1 MKNVFSLHHLLFFS
15 LLVILIPIIFTII
28 LCSITYC
35 VYRYNK
41 KRSQNARRYAPT
53 SNAFFIKSMSILFFL
68 FGFSVTDRSGASIAT
83 VVYNPQHNP
92 YMLEELP
99 PSYDSLEE
107 IKKHF
112 HQTTT
117 NNQSV
122 ANPTASTP
130 PPPSYRELLDN
141 VNNK

>member
-1 MKNVFSLHHLLFFS
+1 
-15 LLVILIPIIFTII
+15 
-28 LCSITYC
+28 
-35 VYRYNK
+35 
-41 KRSQNARRYAPT
+41 
-53 SNAFFIKSMSILFFL
+53 MSIDTTKNEVKMLDDTLPLVMRFSSNRCRFVFL
-68 FGFSVTDRSGASIAT
+68 FSVTDRSGASIAT

-117 NNQSV
+117 NNQTV
-122 ANPTASTP
+122 ENPTAPTP